1 MISVWNIIPFEKDRT
16 TFQMVCY
23 SRTFFTGTTR
33 KAVSYSLFDR
43 IFLNFCKWQTT
54 FTSETEWDGK
64 KKFGII
70 EQKFAFS
77 SSAEISFLTSW
88 FPSFTWTNEVRS
100 FSACCN
106 KGDVLYV
113 QASFGQTGS
122 KPVNKKCM
130 YSPVEVELKRLIYV
144 RRKFRQNKNGPVPT

>member
-1 MISVWNIIPFEKDRT
+1 
-16 TFQMVCY
+16 MVCC

-77 SSAEISFLTSW
+77 SSAEISFLTPW
-88 FPSFTWTNEVRS
+88 FPGFTWTNEVRS

-106 KGDVLYV
+106 KKRETFCTCKLALVRQDQNQSIRSVFTCGGGTEAFDLRPTKI
-113 QASFGQTGS
+113 QAKQ
-122 KPVNKKCM
+122 
-130 YSPVEVELKRLIYV
+130 KRSSSYL
-144 RRKFRQNKNGPVPT
+144 T